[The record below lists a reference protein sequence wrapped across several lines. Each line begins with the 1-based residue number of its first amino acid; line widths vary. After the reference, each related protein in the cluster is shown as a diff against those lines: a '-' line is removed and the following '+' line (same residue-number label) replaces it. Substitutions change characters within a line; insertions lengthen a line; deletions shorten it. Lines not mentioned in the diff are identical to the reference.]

1 MGALVWVRLERPH
14 AFRRARDT
22 FVVAQ
27 LMTVVVTL
35 CLPVAPPRMLP
46 DLGFRDLLAATYGS
60 GGEALAHS
68 LQSPLAA
75 MPSGHIV
82 FAAFSGGVV
91 AALARPWWARA
102 AAIVYP
108 LLVVAA
114 AAIPAPA
121 RPLQPWSGSAPS
133 SLSTMLTPRRVR
145 GPLRGRGRAA

>member
-1 MGALVWVRLERPH
+1 
-14 AFRRARDT
+14 
-22 FVVAQ
+22 
-27 LMTVVVTL
+27 MTVVVTP
-35 CLPVAPPRMLP
+35 CLPAAPPRMLP

-82 FAAFSGGVV
+82 FAAFSGGVA

-121 RPLQPWSGSAPS
+121 RPLQP
-133 SLSTMLTPRRVR
+133 
-145 GPLRGRGRAA
+145 